1 MKDKIIDINELSD
14 SRELLETREA
24 PGIRWFIFALCI
36 IIASFLIFSNFFN
49 IDEYSKQQF
58 EIKTDSVESNVK
70 SVSTCKISN
79 VSVHEGDYVNKGDVL
94 YVFDAEYAETQKE
107 MVENELEKRKSE
119 ISKLKLLKESIEKD
133 TNLFQNNEDDSEYYY
148 KFEQYKSGVLLTK
161 DDIESAIKSNNASS
175 AEKKSN
181 IESARQDISENEK
194 LIKEYST
201 LLDCIENDKEYNG
214 DDPTISSFYE
224 NYKSEYEK
232 GVSALKSA
240 KADYTNYKSKF
251 EEQGNQDVITP
262 SQVQDAEKE
271 MNTASSNMSSYTDSF
286 ILKINSIIQNLD
298 SSTDSELINEYM
310 RLIEKVKLDES
321 FESSNNDVQKYYDDY
336 SKDYSDY
343 KKIYD
348 EKYKKYND
356 LYDKYSSQSKMAVVT
371 KNDVDKYKAV
381 YDNAKSG
388 LESIKTAMIYDINK
402 KIQALGSEDESLKD
416 SINSLTHQL
425 SGIKDYENNET
436 LSVEKL
442 KNDSIVEIESEIN
455 SLENNLS
462 SYESQISDLEKTISD
477 SKICAVCSGRI
488 TLVSEICEGDLI
500 QAGTLLCTIIP
511 TDENLKACVYIYE
524 KDIPGIE
531 VGQKV
536 EYSFDSLP
544 IEEYGVISGKINKI
558 SADTLIDERSG
569 IRYYIA
575 EADFD
580 KTVCSNK
587 SGEERSLKNGM
598 LGEVKII
605 SGKKTIFIWMME
617 KLNFID

>member
-36 IIASFLIFSNFFN
+36 IIASFLIFSNFFY

-70 SVSTCKISN
+70 SMSTCKISN

-94 YVFDAEYAETQKE
+94 FVLDAEYAETQKK

-119 ISKLKLLKESIEKD
+119 ISKLNLLKESIEKD

-194 LIKEYST
+194 LIKEYGA
-201 LLDCIENDKEYNG
+201 LLDCIENDKEYKG

-224 NYKSEYEK
+224 NYKAEYEK
-232 GVSALKSA
+232 GVSALKTA
-240 KADYTNYKSKF
+240 KADYKNYKSKF
-251 EEQGNQDVITP
+251 EEQSDQDVITP

-271 MNTASSNMSSYTDSF
+271 MDTASSNMSSYMDSF

-356 LYDKYSSQSKMAVVT
+356 LYDKYSSQSKMVVVT
-371 KNDVDKYKAV
+371 KDDVDKYKAV

-388 LESIKTAMIYDINK
+388 LESIKTATIYDINK
-402 KIQALGSEDESLKD
+402 KIQTLGSEDDSLKD
-416 SINSLTHQL
+416 SINSLTQQL
-425 SGIKDYENNET
+425 SGIKDYKNNET

-455 SLENNLS
+455 SLENSLS

-500 QAGTLLCTIIP
+500 QAGISLCTIIP

-569 IRYYIA
+569 IRYYTA

-580 KTVCSNK
+580 KTSCKNK
-587 SGEERSLKNGM
+587 HGDERNLKNGM
-598 LGEVKII
+598 LGEAKII
-605 SGKKTIFIWMME
+605 SGKKTVFIWMLE
-617 KLNFID
+617 KLNFVD

>member
-1 MKDKIIDINELSD
+1 MKDKIIEINELSD
-14 SRELLETREA
+14 SRELLETQEA

-70 SVSTCKISN
+70 CMSTCKISN
-79 VSVHEGDYVNKGDVL
+79 VYAHEGDYVNKGDVL
-94 YVFDAEYAETQKE
+94 YVLDAEYAETQKA
-107 MVENELEKRKSE
+107 MVENDLEKRKAE
-119 ISKLKLLKESIEKD
+119 ISNLYKLKESIEKD
-133 TNLFQNNEDDSEYYY
+133 TNLFQNNEEESEYYY

-194 LIKEYST
+194 LINEYSV
-201 LLDCIENDKEYNG
+201 LLDCIENDKEYKGN
-214 DDPTISSFYE
+214 DPTISSFYK

-232 GVSALKSA
+232 GVSALKTA
-240 KADYTNYKSKF
+240 KADYKSYKSKY
-251 EEQGNQDVITP
+251 EEQNDQDTITP
-262 SQVQDAEKE
+262 SQVQEAEKD
-271 MNTASSNMSSYTDSF
+271 MNTALGNMSSYMDSF
-286 ILKINSIIQNLD
+286 ILKINSIIQDLD
-298 SSTDSELINEYM
+298 SGSDSELINEYM

-321 FESSNNDVQKYYDDY
+321 FESSNKEVQSYYDDY
-336 SKDYSDY
+336 LKNYSDY
-343 KKIYD
+343 KKAYE
-348 EKYKKYND
+348 EKCKNYND
-356 LYDKYSSQSKMAVVT
+356 LYDKYSSQSKMSAVT

-381 YDNAKSG
+381 YDNAKSS
-388 LESIKTAMIYDINK
+388 LESIKTAMIYEINK

-416 SINSLTHQL
+416 SIDNLNHQL
-425 SGIKDYENNET
+425 SGMKDYENNET

-455 SLENNLS
+455 SLENSLT

-477 SKICAVCSGRI
+477 SNIIAVCSGRI
-488 TLVSEICEGDLI
+488 TLASDICEGDLI
-500 QAGTLLCTIIP
+500 QAGASLCTIIP

-536 EYSFDSLP
+536 EYCFDSLP

-558 SADTLIDERSG
+558 SADTLTDERSG
-569 IRYYIA
+569 IRYYTA

-580 KTVCSNK
+580 KTSCKNK
-587 SGEERSLKNGM
+587 HGEERKLINGM
-598 LGEVKII
+598 LGEAKII
-605 SGKKTIFIWMME
+605 SGKKTVFTWMLE